1 LKTKLTLI
9 FFLSAFFCCTLKSQ
23 TINPYFQSIVA
34 NVRYDSIY
42 QYLHKFESLGVK
54 EPGTA
59 ALNNT
64 KNWLLTKYTNLGYT
78 DITIDTFSQ
87 SGHEMYNI
95 VVTKT
100 GTLYPNKFV
109 IVDGHYDTYTG
120 TGTNDNGSGT
130 SIILEIARVLK
141 NITTEYS
148 VRFIHFSA
156 EELGTVG
163 SDHYVNNIVGPQ
175 NMQIRL
181 VFNID
186 EVGGVAGYSND
197 TIKCESDQSNP
208 SSNNVTSAAF
218 TDSLRTLTQLY
229 SNLKTKLSN
238 AYGSDYVPFQQ
249 NGEIITGYYENR
261 ASNYVHSA
269 NDFLSHVDTSY
280 VYQIAKAATGATL
293 FFARAYDVSV
303 GMTEN
308 DVVSERISVFPNPFN
323 DKIFICP
330 NNTSDYYTFVLYNEN
345 GEKILQQQF
354 INQNIVDLSFL
365 RSTLYFY
372 MIYDK
377 KGVIINSGK
386 VFKGI
391 N

>member
-1 LKTKLTLI
+1 LKTKLTFAL
-9 FFLSAFFCCTLKSQ
+9 FLSAFICGTLKSQ
-23 TINPYFQSIVA
+23 TVNPFYQNIVA
-34 NVRYDSIY
+34 NVSYDSIY
-42 QYLHKFESLGVK
+42 QYLHKFETLGVK
-54 EPGTA
+54 EPGTT

-64 KNWLLTKYTNLGYT
+64 RNWILSKYTSYGYT
-78 DITIDTFSQ
+78 DIQIDTFSAW
-87 SGHEMYNI
+87 GDELYNI

-109 IVDGHYDTYTG
+109 IVDGHYDTNTG

-148 VRFIHFSA
+148 VRFINFSG
-156 EELGTVG
+156 EELGTFG
-163 SDHYVNNIVGPQ
+163 SDHYVNNIVSPQ

-303 GMTEN
+303 GTTVN
-308 DVVSERISVFPNPFN
+308 INVSEGISIFPNPFN
-323 DKIFICP
+323 DKIYI
-330 NNTSDYYTFVLYNEN
+330 T
-345 GEKILQQQF
+345 F
-354 INQNIVDLSFL
+354 INNIDTYYFKLFDAQGKLIMQNQSATDITIDLQSMKASF
-365 RSTLYFY
+365 YFY
-372 MIYDK
+372 TIVNKDGATIK
-377 KGVIINSGK
+377 SGK
-386 VFKGI
+386 LLKTY
-391 N
+391 